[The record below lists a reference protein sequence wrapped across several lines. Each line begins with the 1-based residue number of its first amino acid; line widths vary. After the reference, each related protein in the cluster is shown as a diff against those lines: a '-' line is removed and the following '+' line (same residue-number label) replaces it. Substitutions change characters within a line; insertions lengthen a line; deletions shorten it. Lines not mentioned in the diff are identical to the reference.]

1 MIDTD
6 SIARFLSSKEHK
18 NLSKADF
25 GTCPREH
32 SRKRT
37 TKSETDTHHT
47 GDSAVSPVIGV
58 ILMVS
63 ITVLVA
69 ATTGA
74 LVSGSALIDDPEQPA
89 TSGVT
94 FNYDYNPD
102 SEKMRVSVTTPGNVE
117 RLYIDKRGGDFEDA
131 DIVEATGGWLNET
144 ADRDAGGRIVNG
156 SRLVNEDVGAG
167 DKIILDNVSPEDEL
181 VLTADRGSGTDENL
195 LSYWEN
201 DDWSYTG

>member
-6 SIARFLSSKEHK
+6 SIARLLSSKEHK

-74 LVSGSALIDDPEQPA
+74 LVSGSAFIDDPEQPA
-89 TSGVT
+89 TGGVT
-94 FNYDYNPD
+94 FDYDYSPD
-102 SEKMRVSVTTPGNVE
+102 SEKMRVTVRTPGNME
-117 RLYIDKRGGDFEDA
+117 RLYIANRDGGFDDA
-131 DIVEATGGWLNET
+131 DIVEATGGWLKGT
-144 ADRDAGGRIVNG
+144 ADRDAAGRIVNG
-156 SRLVNEDVGAG
+156 SRVVNEDVGAG
-167 DKIILDNVSPEDEL
+167 DKMVLNNVTTEDEL